1 MKYYIKYVMFSFE
14 ISKFA
19 IANELG
25 YGIYISDVFIRN
37 RKRNI
42 QKTYPNIWTSM
53 HKDVAI
59 IK

>member
-1 MKYYIKYVMFSFE
+1 MFSFE